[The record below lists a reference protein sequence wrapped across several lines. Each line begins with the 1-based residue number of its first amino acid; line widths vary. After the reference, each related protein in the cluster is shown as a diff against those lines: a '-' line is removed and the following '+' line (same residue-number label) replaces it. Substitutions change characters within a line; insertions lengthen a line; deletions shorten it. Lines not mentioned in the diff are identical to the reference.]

1 MKANTQQE
9 QVFTPEQKEA
19 IMKALDDPEK
29 KRAVIEALKAAGLL
43 LE

>member
-29 KRAVIEALKAAGLL
+29 KRAVIATLRAAGLL
-43 LE
+43 RE

>member
-1 MKANTQQE
+1 MKASTVQK

-29 KRAVIEALKAAGLL
+29 KRAAIEALKAAGLL
-43 LE
+43 RE